1 MNNKF
6 SFILTIFVLYM
17 FENEA
22 LAYLDPGTGS
32 MILQVVIAAF
42 VAVGIYIKLF
52 WHKLKNIF
60 IKKNKNNT
68 VKKKK

>member
-68 VKKKK
+68 LKKKK

>member
-17 FENEA
+17 YENEA

-32 MILQVVIAAF
+32 MILQVIIAAF

>member
-6 SFILTIFVLYM
+6 SFILTIFVLYLYK
-17 FENEA
+17 NEA

-32 MILQVVIAAF
+32 MILQVIIAAF